1 MPAPLTQSKDKI
13 AIFNDTDLSFAITA
27 KIGFMNSHR
36 PFHTLSPQRWWLH
49 SALQWLTLLALLSS
63 PLRASPAAEP
73 IGVFVSLLPQK
84 QFVERIAG
92 DAVKVQVMVRP
103 GQSPATYDPT
113 PQQMVELALA
123 TAYFRIGAPFENV
136 WMPKI
141 QSSHP
146 KLRIVDTRAGITL
159 LPMSSPATS
168 QGHDHGNPDP
178 HIWTDPL
185 LVKQQA
191 ANIRDGLI
199 AVIPGERARFEAGYT
214 RFAAELDALDAEL
227 RRLLAGK
234 TERRFMVF
242 HPAWGYLARTYG
254 LKQIPIEVEGKEP
267 GPQALARLIDRAR
280 ADGVRV
286 IFVQKQF
293 SRSAA
298 DAVAR
303 AIGGE
308 VVELDPL
315 AEDFIGN
322 TRSAGQAIARAM
334 R

>member
-1 MPAPLTQSKDKI
+1 MTSDQPCQASRLQRRRSVLLSLT
-13 AIFNDTDLSFAITA
+13 T
-27 KIGFMNSHR
+27 
-36 PFHTLSPQRWWLH
+36 
-49 SALQWLTLLALLSS
+49 LALLSS
-63 PLRASPAAEP
+63 PLQAALAAEP
-73 IGVFVSLLPQK
+73 LGVFVSLLPQK

-92 DAVKVQVMVRP
+92 DAVKVEVMVRP
-103 GQSPATYDPT
+103 GQSPATFDPT
-113 PQQMVELALA
+113 PQQMVALA
-123 TAYFRIGAPFENV
+123 RAAAYFRIGAPFETV
-136 WMPKI
+136 WVPKM
-141 QSSHP
+141 QSTHP
-146 KLRIVDTRAGITL
+146 KLRIVDTRVGITL
-159 LPMSSPATS
+159 LPMDSPATS
-168 QGHDHGNPDP
+168 HGHDHGSPAAGGGTPDP

-185 LVKQQA
+185 RVKQQA

-199 AVIPGERARFEAGYT
+199 ALAPTERARFEAGYA
-214 RFAAELDALDAEL
+214 RYAAEIDALDAEL
-227 RRLLAGK
+227 RTVLTGK

-267 GPQALARLIDRAR
+267 GPQALARMIDQAK

-298 DAVAR
+298 DSVAR

-322 TRSAGQAIARAM
+322 TRTAVQAIARAM

>member
-1 MPAPLTQSKDKI
+1 MSSDQL
-13 AIFNDTDLSFAITA
+13 LL
-27 KIGFMNSHR
+27 R
-36 PFHTLSPQRWWLH
+36 PPPPQRQQWRRT
-49 SALQWLTLLALLSS
+49 LQSLYTLALLLG
-63 PLRASPAAEP
+63 PLQASLAAEP
-73 IGVFVSLLPQK
+73 LGVFVSLLPQK
-84 QFVERIAG
+84 QILERIAS
-92 DAVKVQVMVRP
+92 DAVKVDVMVRP

-113 PQQMVELALA
+113 PQQMVALA
-123 TAYFRIGAPFENV
+123 RAVAYFRIGAPFENV
-136 WMPKI
+136 WIPKI
-141 QSSHP
+141 QSTHP

-159 LPMSSPATS
+159 LPMDKTAA
-168 QGHDHGNPDP
+168 GHDHSHAGTAAAGGALDP

-185 LVKQQA
+185 RVKQQA
-191 ANIRDGLI
+191 VNVRDGLI
-199 AVIPGERARFEAGYT
+199 ALAPAERARFEAGYA
-214 RFAAELDALDAEL
+214 RYAAELDALDAEL
-227 RRLLAGK
+227 RQVLAGK
-234 TERRFMVF
+234 TERQFMVF

-267 GPQALARLIDRAR
+267 GPKALASLIDKAK

-322 TRSAGQAIARAM
+322 TRIAVQAIARAM

>member
-1 MPAPLTQSKDKI
+1 MYSDRLPYPPPHEPPHQRRRRRL
-13 AIFNDTDLSFAITA
+13 LS
-27 KIGFMNSHR
+27 
-36 PFHTLSPQRWWLH
+36 LS
-49 SALQWLTLLALLSS
+49 ALALLSGLLQA
-63 PLRASPAAEP
+63 PLAAEP
-73 IGVFVSLLPQK
+73 LGVFVSLLPQK

-92 DAVKVQVMVRP
+92 NTVKVEVMVRP
-103 GQSPATYDPT
+103 GQSPGTYDPT
-113 PQQMVELALA
+113 PQQMVALA
-123 TAYFRIGAPFENV
+123 RAAAYFRIGAPFENV
-136 WMPKI
+136 WVPKI
-141 QSSHP
+141 QSTHP

-159 LPMSSPATS
+159 LPMDKPAA
-168 QGHDHGNPDP
+168 GHDHGHGAPASAGGTLDP

-185 LVKQQA
+185 RVRQQA

-199 AVIPGERARFEAGYT
+199 ALAPAERARFEAGYA
-214 RFAAELDALDAEL
+214 RYAAELDALDAEL
-227 RRLLAGK
+227 RRVLAGK
-234 TERRFMVF
+234 IERHFLVF

-267 GPQALARLIDRAR
+267 GPQALARLIDRAQ

-286 IFVQKQF
+286 VFVQKQF

-322 TRSAGQAIARAM
+322 TRIAVQAIARAM

>member
-1 MPAPLTQSKDKI
+1 MRCDQRLRRV
-13 AIFNDTDLSFAITA
+13 
-27 KIGFMNSHR
+27 R
-36 PFHTLSPQRWWLH
+36 PSCRRRRDFSGSLV
-49 SALQWLTLLALLSS
+49 ALALLSAPLQS
-63 PLRASPAAEP
+63 PLAAEP
-73 IGVFVSLLPQK
+73 MGVFVSILPQE
-84 QFVERIAG
+84 QFVERIAA
-92 DAVKVQVMVRP
+92 DTVKVEVMVCP

-113 PQQMVELALA
+113 PQQIVALA
-123 TAYFRIGAPFENV
+123 RAAAYFRIGVPFENV
-136 WMPKI
+136 WVPKM
-141 QSSHP
+141 QTTHP
-146 KLRIVDTRAGITL
+146 ELRIVDTRSGITL
-159 LPMSSPATS
+159 MPMDKPDASHV
-168 QGHDHGNPDP
+168 HDHGAPSAGGGTPDP

-191 ANIRDGLI
+191 ANIRDALI
-199 AVIPGERARFEAGYT
+199 ALAPAERARFETGYA
-214 RFAAELDALDAEL
+214 RYAAELDALDAEI
-227 RRLLAGK
+227 RHVLAGK

-267 GPQALARLIDRAR
+267 GPQALVRMIEKAK

-298 DAVAR
+298 DSVAR

-322 TRSAGQAIARAM
+322 TRTAVQAIARAM